1 MLKGTMS
8 TEEESNPD
16 AHNVGEQTVR
26 QHQSIAN
33 QQIVTW
39 TLARELQTSV
49 AF

>member
-8 TEEESNPD
+8 TEEEGNPD

-26 QHQSIAN
+26 QHQSIAK

-49 AF
+49 AS